1 MYAYGFLSVDQVDK
15 MKAKHSVYVAP
26 DGRISLP
33 SLHGVMGKV
42 TDAIAD
48 VMK

>member
-1 MYAYGFLSVDQVDK
+1 MYAYGFLTVEQVNR
-15 MKAKHSVYVAP
+15 MKAEHSVYVAP

-33 SLHGVMGKV
+33 SLYGVVEKV

>member
-1 MYAYGFLSVDQVDK
+1 
-15 MKAKHSVYVAP
+15 MKTNHSVYVAP

-33 SLHGVMGKV
+33 SLHGTMEKV

-48 VMK
+48 VING

>member
-1 MYAYGFLSVDQVDK
+1 MYAFGFLSVEQVNQ

-33 SLHGVMGKV
+33 SLIGTMDKV

-48 VMK
+48 VLK